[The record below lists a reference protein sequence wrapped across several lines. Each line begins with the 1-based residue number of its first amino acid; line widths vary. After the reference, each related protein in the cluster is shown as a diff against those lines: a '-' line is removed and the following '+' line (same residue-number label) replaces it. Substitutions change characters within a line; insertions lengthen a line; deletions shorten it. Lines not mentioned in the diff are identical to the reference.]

1 MVPTEVQTPCASAP
15 RLIHRSIWQTLNA
28 TYSSPVSLAYFAAF
42 ATAVCYGISAVL
54 EDRAAKLTPVTGKS
68 GKRAA
73 FRATVSI
80 GYLVGM
86 ALSVVAW
93 AFSLIALHRLP
104 LFVVQAIAG
113 SSIGVVVLITWA
125 ATHRKP
131 SRRDV
136 ILLCVLAVA
145 LVALAA
151 SAAPSDPK
159 PVSWVFKLFIWLGV
173 IGVACAAVAATR
185 VSGARGSAL
194 LGGVSGLSD
203 GGMALCARA
212 LHHDTVI
219 GLVTDP
225 LAIAL
230 IPFTLIGIVAFAASL
245 QRGAVSVALACQQAA
260 LTVIPSIIG
269 LLVLG
274 DKARHGFAVVTYA
287 GFGITVFVVLA
298 LTFDTAATIPLLVAP
313 GALPPTPLNEPS

>member
-1 MVPTEVQTPCASAP
+1 
-15 RLIHRSIWQTLNA
+15 
-28 TYSSPVSLAYFAAF
+28 VSLAYFAAF
-42 ATAVCYGISAVL
+42 ATALCYGISAVL
-54 EDRAAKLTPVTGKS
+54 EDRAAKLTPITGKS

-73 FRATVSI
+73 FQATVSI
-80 GYLVGM
+80 GYIVGM

-104 LFVVQAIAG
+104 LFAVQAMAG
-113 SSIGVVVLITWA
+113 SSIGVVVLITWGI
-125 ATHRKP
+125 THRKP
-131 SRRDV
+131 PRREV

-145 LVALAA
+145 LTALAA

-159 PVSWVFKLFIWLGV
+159 PVSWVFKLFIWIGV
-173 IGVACAAVAATR
+173 IGVGCAAVASTR

-194 LGGVSGLSD
+194 LGAVSGLSD

-212 LHHDTVI
+212 LHHNTVV
-219 GLVTDP
+219 GFVTDP

-245 QRGAVSVALACQQAA
+245 QRGAVATALACQQAA
-260 LTVIPSIIG
+260 LTVIPSVIG

-274 DKARHGFAVVTYA
+274 DRARHGFAAVTYA
-287 GFGITVFVVLA
+287 GFAITVFAVLA
-298 LTFDTAATIPLLVAP
+298 LTVDTSATIPPLVAP
-313 GALPPTPLNEPS
+313 GALPPKPLNEIS